1 MNNEEKILELLAEMK
16 AAQEEMK
23 AAQEE
28 MKADLSEVKA
38 VQAAQGRQ
46 IDRIEE
52 RLDEVDARSLR
63 SAVMLENDVAKKIQ
77 LVYEGQEMLRQKMEG
92 LAPKDRVEALESDVA
107 MMKDV
112 IRLMRLDIA
121 ELKK

>member
-1 MNNEEKILELLAEMK
+1 MNNEEKILELLA
-16 AAQEEMK
+16 EMK